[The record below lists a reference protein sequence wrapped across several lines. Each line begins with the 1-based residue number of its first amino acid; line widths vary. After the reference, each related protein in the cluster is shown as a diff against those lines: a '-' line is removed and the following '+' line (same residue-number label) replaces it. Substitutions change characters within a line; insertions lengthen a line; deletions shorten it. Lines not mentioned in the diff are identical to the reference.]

1 MDVEQVNRFLA
12 ILVFLAQGFVV
23 IAGVAVVG
31 GSFVGA
37 LAQFRDRLAALLG
50 KASLPL
56 SSLVGLTAMSG
67 SLYYSEVAKYPPCPL
82 CWYQRIC
89 MYSLALILTLAAIRK
104 DSGVRP
110 YAFLLS
116 TVGSIVSIY
125 HYQLERFPKQE
136 SLVCHSEIPCNF
148 AWVNVFG
155 FVGLPLM
162 ALTGF
167 VSIMLLLL
175 LGRRLEQMNEKA
187 GML

>member
-12 ILVFLAQGFVV
+12 ILVFIAQGFVV
-23 IAGVAVVG
+23 LAAVALIGGTFSSAIAR
-31 GSFVGA
+31 
-37 LAQFRDRLAALLG
+37 FRDTLASAVG

-56 SSLVGLTAMSG
+56 ASLVGLTAMSG

-104 DSGVRP
+104 DTAVRP
-110 YAFLLS
+110 YAFLLAA
-116 TVGSIVSIY
+116 VGAVISIY
-125 HYQLERFPKQE
+125 HYQLERFPEQE
-136 SLVCHSEIPCNF
+136 SLVCHSEVPCNF

-167 VSIMLLLL
+167 ASIALLLL
-175 LGRRLEQMNEKA
+175 LGRRYGQMNEKA